1 MKNSTR
7 QKLHSKNGATMLMA
21 LLLMLVALMVSAV
34 IISAAV
40 STVAGVRTG
49 KEQQQA
55 YLTVDSAVECFRQ
68 TLETGGKDSQS
79 NKQYE
84 LVISQR
90 YTDKN
95 LRYPAEGGRTEE
107 PSTSP
112 EGPFHQVIID
122 AMYNMTHNLPGEYK
136 QSYEITMDEAQY
148 VPVVLELTVTPVYE
162 GTTVKGGS
170 LEAVFYTDP
179 QENGGL
185 CKICLT
191 ADAAVSVSVNE
202 YSNLK
207 TRTWTYSVSWG
218 KATVETPKT
227 TQGGNG

>member
-7 QKLHSKNGATMLMA
+7 QKLRSKNGATMLMA

-68 TLETGGKDSQS
+68 TLETGGKDSTS

-90 YTDKN
+90 YTNSDLKH
-95 LRYPAEGGRTEE
+95 PVADGRTEKA
-107 PSTSP
+107 TVSP

-122 AMYNMTHNLPGEYK
+122 AMYNMTHDLPGEYK
-136 QSYEITMDEAQY
+136 QTYEITAEEAQY
-148 VPVVLELTVTPVYE
+148 EPVVLELTVTPVYE
-162 GTTVKGGS
+162 GTVMKGGK

-179 QENGGL
+179 QENDGL
-185 CKICLT
+185 CKIALT
-191 ADAAVSVSVNE
+191 AEAALSVTVNE
-202 YSNLK
+202 YRGDRTK
-207 TRTWTYSVSWG
+207 TWTYNVSWG

-227 TQGGNG
+227 TQGGNS